1 MTDFGHIRSLTDDL
15 TDDIEIPSFLP
26 ARFLKPESHEGLRQ
40 RLDVVD
46 RRMAWLAERGLRPHP
61 DVLEHRAELLG
72 KIAQFESG
80 SATL

>member
-1 MTDFGHIRSLTDDL
+1 MDHIELQLLASL
-15 TDDIEIPSFLP
+15 
-26 ARFLKPESHEGLRQ
+26 
-40 RLDVVD
+40 D

-61 DVLEHRAELLG
+61 NVLERRAELLG